1 MQLSQKGI
9 DLIKS
14 FEGCPVNKEG
24 KCYAYK
30 DAVGVW
36 TIGYGTTNADKSITG
51 TTIKEG
57 LTITKSQAEKWL
69 KESVDKKY
77 GPNVMKYNGKYN
89 WNQNQYD
96 ALVSFAYNV
105 GSIDSLVKNGTRT
118 IAQIS
123 TAILEYNKGTV
134 NGVKQ
139 ALAGLTRRRQAEK
152 ALFDT
157 VVTNN
162 KIPCNTSPNAN
173 NDTTSIT
180 VSKSSS
186 YKAKVTA
193 KSGLCIRKEANGQS
207 YKLGALTY
215 GTNVTITQEKSGW
228 GKTSVTLNKKKV
240 TGWIYL
246 KYIKKV

>member
-1 MQLSQKGI
+1 MKISQTGI
-9 DLIKS
+9 DMIKQ

-24 KCYAYK
+24 NCYAYK

-36 TIGYGTTNADKSITG
+36 TIGYGNTNADKSITG

-57 LTITKSQAEKWL
+57 LTITKSKAEEWL
-69 KESVDKKY
+69 RESLDKKY
-77 GPNVMKYNGKYN
+77 GPSVMKYNGKYN

-96 ALVSFAYNV
+96 ALVSFAYNI

-123 TAILEYNKGTV
+123 AAILEYNKGTV

-139 ALAGLTRRRQAEK
+139 ALPGLTRRRQAEK
-152 ALFDT
+152 TLFDT
-157 VVTNN
+157 VVTN
-162 KIPCNTSPNAN
+162 KISCNRPPNAN
-173 NDTTSIT
+173 NATSA

-193 KSGLCIRKEANGQS
+193 KSGLCVRKEANGQS
-207 YKLGALTY
+207 TKLGALSY
-215 GTNVTITQEKSGW
+215 GTNVTITQEKNGW
-228 GKTSVTLNKKKV
+228 GKTSITLNKKKV